1 MRRQPDIVLLVLDT
15 QRVDRLSCY
24 GYPVETSPHLDMLAA
39 DSTRFAHA
47 TAPAQWTVP
56 THAAIFTGL
65 YPVQHTVCQLDSV
78 MPLELLTLAERLQ
91 QAGYFTAGFSHNPL
105 IGVVSNGLQRG
116 FHHFRNYHYLGAR
129 LLTSNLDRS
138 DQPKN
143 LPIKLRHTLRFW
155 LAELLGYSQQT
166 PVHALSALL
175 LPFWKTAL
183 RLRGHSKSEMIR
195 QSLTNV
201 SQLLVG
207 RRGLH
212 QAQPIFA
219 FVNLMGTHVPYDPP
233 AWACERF
240 LSKVIDQR
248 SAQELRQQA
257 NHWQVDVCN
266 WLGMEL
272 PEEEYRVVLN
282 AFYDAETAAQ
292 DAEVGRFVNHLRATE
307 EIDNT
312 LFIVVAD
319 HGDHLGEKQ
328 RLNHAFGVY
337 QELTHVPLIIRDP
350 SGELPQGKIVEPF
363 ISTRRIFHTVLAAA
377 GAATEDEAQ
386 LSLTHLGN
394 DDDDSESEGVFSE
407 GQPLGWAVK
416 RLEKDKPGLVQAS
429 AYDQSARAIYA
440 DGYKLITIGE
450 RRELYDL
457 RQDATE
463 DVDLSH
469 QLPQQMAALQTRLL
483 NFVEQTQTAVTEVTR
498 REDDAFVLK
507 HLRDLGYLE

>member
-1 MRRQPDIVLLVLDT
+1 
-15 QRVDRLSCY
+15 
-24 GYPVETSPHLDMLAA
+24 
-39 DSTRFAHA
+39 
-47 TAPAQWTVP
+47 
-56 THAAIFTGL
+56 
-65 YPVQHTVCQLDSV
+65 
-78 MPLELLTLAERLQ
+78 
-91 QAGYFTAGFSHNPL
+91 
-105 IGVVSNGLQRG
+105 
-116 FHHFRNYHYLGAR
+116 
-129 LLTSNLDRS
+129 
-138 DQPKN
+138 
-143 LPIKLRHTLRFW
+143 
-155 LAELLGYSQQT
+155 
-166 PVHALSALL
+166 
-175 LPFWKTAL
+175 
-183 RLRGHSKSEMIR
+183 MIR

-207 RRGLH
+207 RRGLQ

-233 AWACERF
+233 AWACQRF
-240 LSKVIDQR
+240 LSKAMGRR
-248 SAQELRQQA
+248 SVQELRQQA

-272 PEEEYRVVLN
+272 AEEEYRVVLN

-407 GQPLGWAVK
+407 GQPLRWAVK

-469 QLPQQMAALQTRLL
+469 QLPQQVAALQTRLL

>member
-1 MRRQPDIVLLVLDT
+1 M
-15 QRVDRLSCY
+15 
-24 GYPVETSPHLDMLAA
+24 
-39 DSTRFAHA
+39 
-47 TAPAQWTVP
+47 
-56 THAAIFTGL
+56 
-65 YPVQHTVCQLDSV
+65 
-78 MPLELLTLAERLQ
+78 
-91 QAGYFTAGFSHNPL
+91 
-105 IGVVSNGLQRG
+105 
-116 FHHFRNYHYLGAR
+116 
-129 LLTSNLDRS
+129 
-138 DQPKN
+138 
-143 LPIKLRHTLRFW
+143 
-155 LAELLGYSQQT
+155 
-166 PVHALSALL
+166 
-175 LPFWKTAL
+175 
-183 RLRGHSKSEMIR
+183 
-195 QSLTNV
+195 
-201 SQLLVG
+201 
-207 RRGLH
+207 
-212 QAQPIFA
+212 
-219 FVNLMGTHVPYDPP
+219 
-233 AWACERF
+233 
-240 LSKVIDQR
+240 
-248 SAQELRQQA
+248 
-257 NHWQVDVCN
+257 
-266 WLGMEL
+266 
-272 PEEEYRVVLN
+272 
-282 AFYDAETAAQ
+282 
-292 DAEVGRFVNHLRATE
+292 
-307 EIDNT
+307 DNT

-337 QELTHVPLIIRDP
+337 QELTHVPLLIRDP
-350 SGELPQGKIVEPF
+350 SGKLPQGKIVEPF
-363 ISTRRIFHTVLAAA
+363 ISTRRIFHTALVAA

-469 QLPQQMAALQTRLL
+469 QLPQQVAALQTRLL